1 MYMKKWLL
9 MLFMLGMF
17 GMQAQAKK
25 GSNES
30 TLVIKYSFKGI
41 EEGYDHNSKAVIS
54 IDGEEVY
61 TSRVHK
67 ESSSQT
73 VTLKVPMGKFDLN
86 LMMWA
91 EYEGQWEEH
100 SIDNNY
106 SFDCAVDETFRASKK
121 KHTLTIVFDL
131 DKGVDFIYK

>member
-1 MYMKKWLL
+1 MKKWLL

>member
-1 MYMKKWLL
+1 MKKWLL
-9 MLFMLGMF
+9 MLFMFGMF

-25 GSNES
+25 GGGSES
-30 TLVIKYSFKGI
+30 TIVIKYSFKGI
-41 EEGYDHNSKAVIS
+41 EDGYDHNSKAVIS

-67 ESSSQT
+67 ESSPQT
-73 VTLKVPMGKFDLN
+73 ITLKVPMGKFDFN

-91 EYEGQWEEH
+91 EYEGNWEEH

-106 SFDCAVDETFRASKK
+106 SFDCAVDETFKASKK
-121 KHTLTIVFDL
+121 KHTLTIIFDL
-131 DKGVDFIYK
+131 DEGVDFTYK

>member
-1 MYMKKWLL
+1 MKKWLL

-73 VTLKVPMGKFDLN
+73 VTLKVPMGK
-86 LMMWA
+86 
-91 EYEGQWEEH
+91 WEEH